1 MEESPITSTFA
12 FKVTGFNSL
21 FRSFVGFGWTF
32 SVQLSQRLYI
42 VVITKNVCHKTHS
55 SAVFFKDITQNHFL
69 RDKDPFLK
77 SGHTLLFFCS
87 LLFGTFLMHA
97 ERYAPIFGHTVRS
110 VSHLYIAV
118 ARG

>member
-1 MEESPITSTFA
+1 MDV
-12 FKVTGFNSL
+12 KL
-21 FRSFVGFGWTF
+21 
-32 SVQLSQRLYI
+32 SVQVSQRLYI
-42 VVITKNVCHKTHS
+42 VVITKKVCHKTHS

-77 SGHTLLFFCS
+77 SSHTYCSFVHFFLELFLCMQRDMRLCS
-87 LLFGTFLMHA
+87 A
-97 ERYAPIFGHTVRS
+97 IRS